1 MNELYKKHQFQ
12 SWKRDIEQT
21 IPKTLEEY
29 LDWYDFVNYSEVLC
43 AVEEY
48 YTKLNND
55 ENTSYSE
62 LAEYW
67 EKAQEYCMDRWIL
80 WFDDLQELK
89 DKIEELENF
98 DYSYNE
104 SDNYMKAC
112 ELCWKDPREN
122 WDFTDEECIIEQV
135 KQKADEWDLQ
145 SIKNMLEDIDLSDS
159 YFMYDWYWRPRNI
172 ERYDSEYVIDE
183 KLKELKKEYENTL
196 DILQSWE

>member
-29 LDWYDFVNYSEVLC
+29 LDWFDFVNFTEVVC
-43 AVEEY
+43 AVWDYFQEFYKEDSPAYSDLVHNQNVAEEY
-48 YTKLNND
+48 CIK
-55 ENTSYSE
+55 
-62 LAEYW
+62 
-67 EKAQEYCMDRWIL
+67 KWIL

-145 SIKNMLEDIDLSDS
+145 SIKNMLEDIDLNNS